1 MADEQSRVQTVVI
14 KGSTGRVTGSGFM
27 LTPNLVLTCAHV
39 VADALG
45 TAPSGDRPRGEV
57 QVRLPA
63 LLTDLRAEVMAGGW
77 LPLGD
82 DRQGDLAVLSLLAPA
97 AQSVPA
103 PRMDRPRAG
112 AAVHLYGYD
121 QQVGLRRWN
130 GVVRHTPAAGSVA
143 WTRLEFTH
151 REPRPGVSGGPV
163 IDSDTGAVVGMLLAA
178 GRDDDAGAV
187 GWMLPVRDA
196 LDHVPVRRPRGDRRG
211 LTAREAGVLAESLT
225 EALVPAGPGAV
236 DLLVRLVPPAIAGA
250 MPRSPVPRV
259 QLMMLVMTCARHA
272 NGLRALT
279 AALETLVPGSVEL
292 ESFTTLVDKLTAQP
306 LLLPAERLA
315 LHELLARAADPTRE
329 RPGLGDVAALVDR
342 AVELEDAPVTEGEPP
357 PLLTFVSGV
366 AERAAPTTHSPLLLW
381 VRDVARRL
389 GIDVPRGGAEPK
401 RHSGPVVLKFTLTE
415 AGWEPGRYEA
425 FARLLPDPDGDPVPL
440 GGSDGPIPLTAV
452 RDLVQDTLQ
461 DATRRLGGDRD
472 RLRVEFELPR
482 RLLELDVE
490 SWPADGAA
498 EGRSIGMLHPVTVRV
513 GRKSGDAE
521 PGWRERWRRLGT
533 QRDRSPSTWLEGSG
547 RRVLCVDPSGEMEP
561 SAPRPLDAAL
571 AAGVTVALWS
581 RTGDAEIEARIEEL
595 VAHTDLAALPEAVL
609 ALRRES
615 VAAWADNIVLLY
627 DDPRSSA
634 PEPPLLDPFPAS

>member
-1 MADEQSRVQTVVI
+1 MADEQSHDQTVAI
-14 KGSTGRVTGSGFM
+14 KDSRGRVTGSGFM
-27 LTPNLVLTCAHV
+27 LTRNLVLTCAHV

-82 DRQGDLAVLSLLAPA
+82 DRQGDLAVLSLLVPA

-103 PRMDRPRAG
+103 SRVNRPRAG

-121 QQVGLRRWN
+121 RHVGLRRWN
-130 GVVRHTPAAGSVA
+130 GVVRHTPAVGSTG

-151 REPRPGVSGGPV
+151 REPLPGMSGVPV

-178 GRDDDAGAV
+178 GQDDDARAV
-187 GWMLPVRDA
+187 GWMLSVQDA
-196 LDHVPVRRPRGDRRG
+196 LDHVPVRRPRDDRHG
-211 LTAREAGVLAESLT
+211 LTARDAGVLAESLT
-225 EALVPAGPGAV
+225 EAMALAGPGAV
-236 DLLVRLVPPAIAGA
+236 DLLVRLIPPAIAGA
-250 MPRSPVPRV
+250 MPRSPVPRL
-259 QLMMLVMTCARHA
+259 QLMALVMTCARHA

-306 LLLPAERLA
+306 LLLPAERLS
-315 LHELLARAADPTRE
+315 LQELLAQAADPVRV
-329 RPGLGDVAALVDR
+329 RPGLGDLDALVER
-342 AVELEDAPVTEGEPP
+342 AVELEDAPVTEGELP

-366 AERAAPTTHSPLLLW
+366 AELAAPRAHFQLFLW
-381 VRDVARRL
+381 VRDVAQRL
-389 GIDVPRGGAEPK
+389 GIDMPPGGARP
-401 RHSGPVVLKFTLTE
+401 RRRSGPAVLKFTLTE

-425 FARLLPDPDGDPVPL
+425 VARLLPDPDRDPVPL
-440 GGSDGPIPLTAV
+440 GGSDGPIPLTGV
-452 RDLVQDTLQ
+452 QELVQHTLR

-490 SWPADGAA
+490 SWSADEAA

-513 GRKSGDAE
+513 GRRGGDVE
-521 PGWRERWRRLGT
+521 PGWRERWKTLVT
-533 QRDRSPSTWLEGSG
+533 QQDRSPSTWLEGSG
-547 RRVLCVDPSGEMEP
+547 RRVLCVDVRGEMEP

-571 AAGVTVALWS
+571 AAGVPVAIWS

-595 VAHTDLAALPEAVL
+595 VARTDLAALPEAVL
-609 ALRRES
+609 ALRREN
-615 VAAWADNIVLLY
+615 VEAWADSIVLLY
-627 DDPRSSA
+627 DDPRSAA